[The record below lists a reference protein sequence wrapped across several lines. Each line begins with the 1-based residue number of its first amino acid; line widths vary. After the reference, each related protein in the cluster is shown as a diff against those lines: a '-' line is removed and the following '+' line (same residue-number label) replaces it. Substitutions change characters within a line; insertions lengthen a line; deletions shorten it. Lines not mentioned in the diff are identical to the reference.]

1 MRTVLKGYL
10 YKYVRQG
17 KTFKKILADLKES
30 EYYSWEQLE
39 TLQRNKLQKL
49 MNHCYRN
56 VPYYTDIFKQ
66 IGLKPEDIKTVKD
79 LERLP
84 FLDKRTVNANFDKLQ
99 AKNMVKFLANR
110 ARTSGTTGRPTTFL
124 RDYHSINFESAAMWR
139 FWNNLGDFGLR
150 RVVLRG
156 ADVVPIERKK
166 PPFWVYSPANREL
179 IMSVYHLS
187 GDTAKSYIEKLK
199 EFNPDTLSAL
209 PSAAYQLAVY
219 CQNSGCEINLK
230 AVYTTCELLPA
241 SYRSFIEKVFQCPV
255 MDWYGQSERV
265 AAIAQCE
272 VGTYHIL
279 EDYSIVETAATNCGL
294 EIVGTGLDNYLMP
307 LIRYRTGDII
317 ELGHCMCSCGR
328 SFRTV
333 EKFYGRNVDY
343 VITPEGNRISLL
355 LVNEAID
362 LAAVS
367 NIGQIQFVQEAVGK
381 LEVNIVKS
389 NIRKPLEREKIVQL
403 VKSRTS
409 PEMVVKVNE
418 VESIPRGPNGKV
430 SNVVQRVCSN

>member
-1 MRTVLKGYL
+1 MRTTLKGYL
-10 YKYVRQG
+10 YRYVRQG
-17 KTFKKILADLKES
+17 KTFRKILADLKES
-30 EYYSWEQLE
+30 EYCSWEQFE
-39 TLQRNKLQKL
+39 TLQSNKLKRL

-66 IGLKPEDIKTVKD
+66 MGLKPEDIKTVKD
-79 LERLP
+79 LEKLP
-84 FLDKRTVNANFDKLQ
+84 FLDKQTVNSNFDKLQ
-99 AKNMVKFLANR
+99 AKNRLKLFANK
-110 ARTSGTTGRPTTFL
+110 ARTSGTTGRPATFL

-139 FWNNLGDFGLR
+139 FWNNSGDFGLR

-156 ADVVPIERKK
+156 ADVVPIEQKK
-166 PPFWVYSPANREL
+166 SPFWVYSPANREL
-179 IMSVYHLS
+179 VMSVYHLS
-187 GDTAKSYIEKLK
+187 RDNVKSYIEKLQ

-219 CQNSGCEINLK
+219 CQNFGCEINLK

-241 SYRSFIEKVFQCPV
+241 SYRSLIENVFKCPV
-255 MDWYGQSERV
+255 IDWYGQSERV

-272 VGTYHIL
+272 KGTYHIL
-279 EDYSIVETAATNCGL
+279 EDYSIVETVATNCGL

-307 LIRYRTGDII
+307 LVRYRTGDII
-317 ELGHCMCSCGR
+317 ELGNCQCSCGR

-343 VITPEGNRISLL
+343 VITPDGNKISLL

-362 LAAVS
+362 LVFVS
-367 NIGQIQFVQEAVGK
+367 NIGQIQFIQERVGE
-381 LEVNIVKS
+381 LEVNIVKN
-389 NIRKPLEREKIVQL
+389 NIRKPLEREKIVRL

-409 PEMVVKVNE
+409 PEMVVRVNE
-418 VESIPRGPNGKV
+418 LESILRGPNGKV
-430 SNVVQRVCSN
+430 SNVVQRVCH